1 MAGLSGSRRPASA
14 RSRTVPFVRD
24 KLLIN
29 IEKTA
34 HQPLDDRARFA
45 TMQRRPA
52 LAGDDQSKEEVM
64 KRVSGILGVG
74 ALLMSALAWA
84 AVNVNSASAE
94 EMAAALNGVG
104 EAIAE
109 RIVAEREANGA
120 FKDAEDLQE
129 RVKGIGPTLVDKNE
143 EALRF

>member
-1 MAGLSGSRRPASA
+1 
-14 RSRTVPFVRD
+14 
-24 KLLIN
+24 
-29 IEKTA
+29 
-34 HQPLDDRARFA
+34 
-45 TMQRRPA
+45 
-52 LAGDDQSKEEVM
+52 M